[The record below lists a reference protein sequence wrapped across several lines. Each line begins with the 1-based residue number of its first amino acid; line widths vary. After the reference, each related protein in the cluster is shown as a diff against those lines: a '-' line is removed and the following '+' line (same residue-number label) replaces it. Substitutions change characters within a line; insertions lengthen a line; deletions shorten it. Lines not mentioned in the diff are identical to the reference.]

1 MNKYKVKVI
10 HVFNE
15 LLDVEA
21 ESPEQAQEKARDLLV
36 SEGYQGAPQYETTI
50 PAENWPVITQEEFD
64 KIVAEQ
70 IKQEESN
77 IITPNIITP

>member
-21 ESPEQAQEKARDLLV
+21 ESPEQAQEKAKDLLV

-50 PAENWPVITQEEFD
+50 PPENWPVITQEEFD
-64 KIVAEQ
+64 KIVAEHA
-70 IKQEESN
+70 KQQEPSN
-77 IITPNIITP
+77 IITP